1 MARAAK
7 VAEPQSVTASVI
19 QNLWNDAFKE
29 IGSKMPPAGNNTDAY
44 LWELTV
50 AQFLERLAK
59 TRVAVAKEVCI
70 SNGIMPDHS
79 KHPREPGISEQIAT
93 GKLCALTLTTKQ
105 PAEKFDYKK
114 FVQRAKLLCPDKV
127 KELEKLENECRS
139 TNAVPHTFTSQLI
152 AKD

>member
-1 MARAAK
+1 MAKAAK
-7 VAEPQSVTASVI
+7 LAEPQSVVASVI
-19 QNLWNDAFKE
+19 QNQWNDDFKA
-29 IGSKMPPAGNNTDAY
+29 IGAKMPPAGNNIDTY

-59 TRVAVAKEVCI
+59 TRVEVAKELCI
-70 SNGIMPDHS
+70 VNGIMPDH
-79 KHPREPGISEQIAT
+79 KKNPREPGISEQIAT

-114 FVQRAKLLCPDKV
+114 FIQRVKLMFPEKT
-127 KELEKLENECRS
+127 KELDKLENECRS